1 MEILATQIRSV
12 FNARDMD
19 AFRSLIATDAT
30 WGDDPDSERFC
41 HSRDELIADYKRL
54 LAEGVAGTVVETITE
69 PNGVACLLQL
79 DWPDPKRQGRG
90 PRFYQ
95 AFRVKDGLIVSIT
108 GHDTEAS
115 ARAALN

>member
-1 MEILATQIRSV
+1 
-12 FNARDMD
+12 MD

-41 HSRDELIADYKRL
+41 HSRDDLIADYKRL

-69 PNGVACLLQL
+69 PNGVACLLQI
-79 DWPDPKRQGRG
+79 DWPNRNAKVAG
-90 PRFYQ
+90 PVLPSVS
-95 AFRVKDGLIVSIT
+95 VKDGLIVSIT
-108 GHDTEAS
+108 GDDTEAS